1 MGQQEKQPVQND
13 LRKTQSFTQVSSPLS
28 IVHVSRKD
36 NFVNFFFETYTG
48 VTFLL
53 FLNDARIKLK
63 NKPFRAFCKT
73 VSYNCI
79 KSIYMKV

>member
-28 IVHVSRKD
+28 NVSRKD
-36 NFVNFFFETYTG
+36 NFFNFFFETYTG

-63 NKPFRAFCKT
+63 NKPFRVFCKT